1 MVTQPRVLHPAAA
14 LFVEKGRRWELLG
27 VQLRPLAFP
36 APDLTLYIHAGLVRI
51 GILNLDAARMLNRA
65 VSAFNLEAQKV
76 RKKGRQQRLGLAE
89 VRAICAFAAS
99 SLRAYKNHELLE
111 RDNTLDEQILCEA
124 WLCAVATQLDA
135 SAEREMLWRCTVMS
149 FGASKHFEAH
159 QTAFRQNLFNDTLMA
174 QRVAKKD
181 VSALFYIQIA
191 DTLRQ
196 KYSYDF
202 YNPMVVQKCIATTQA
217 LLNDRDVA
225 VVGEA
230 GAGKSDCI
238 TTLKLEAAENFLD
251 FGRSFPKVKLLRINT
266 LAQDASTAL
275 MVVSNAS
282 APLRETDVS
291 KSNTST
297 REESIWLTLDGP
309 LNPELYEAVSAA
321 MPLTIAGTKKPYL
334 SKTRG
339 FRIIVETDLLA
350 ELSPA
355 TAASLAVTFIDT
367 ERGPTWKDRAMAWAH
382 RFVLTCPEYAHFMQ
396 LTKELLM
403 HLMEPGWDS
412 ILAFV
417 LYYFHYNPESSG
429 AATEGEALDYRHQT
443 TTCFLSCLTSLLV
456 DPVVEKQLYSA
467 TKEGQAALE
476 REVRLLI
483 GMSSIAAF
491 GASLF
496 TSQRPRFERYIR
508 ENVLDPIHANSFP
521 PLYDLYLEDS
531 KTGQFQAVG
540 KIVHLTE
547 PIVECHHVCVAT
559 EEFVAFQLRL
569 RRLLAIGAP
578 VLLAGTGGS
587 GKSALLRYL
596 HGCKSSSMAG
606 LLHSCPE
613 LSPWEIQ
620 KALTLNL
627 APRAGCG
634 PQGAGILAPGN
645 EKRLV
650 VFIDDLHLSDVGAG
664 PGPGQTRLG
673 EWIRFALEAQ
683 GRFYRMEDGHF
694 VAIRD
699 TSFLPS
705 LLAPDSQNLEICKR
719 FSRHFFLAFMESPS
733 EASIQKIFSTI
744 LTLNL
749 TAGIPEEVMQ
759 NLTRSFWSMRLHPN
773 VEVDTPGQKLA
784 AQLLQATLGVWNE
797 TDLASKQRLH
807 GLARVFWD
815 VAHAFSRTPVED
827 LASPVD
833 VGYLW
838 TFAMR
843 TSVLDAMM
851 PRSASHRRRVYAA
864 VARSCAAHFGVLLG
878 GKTGLEHPEL
888 QALEMDSLAFI
899 DTDAANLRSLRRV
912 SLVQARDHVLERIG
926 SPYVGLRQAT
936 DTPSKHSEE
945 SEGLDDEDS
954 ENEPEAEGEGEGEFS
969 IDRKFKSS
977 AKREEREQAAPD
989 PVSLAMCQD
998 LLTVDNE
1005 ASLMWLMEEQT
1016 LCTLLRLSHILTTYP
1031 ITCLVG
1037 GWSHLPLLS
1046 LAGKLLAGSSG
1057 GELNL
1062 LHGVSVEPW
1071 SSSSCKRCSPCP
1083 VSASCTSRKRRRS
1096 RMGPGCASWR

>member
-1 MVTQPRVLHPAAA
+1 MSSRPEAMDIFTAYAEKRVKEEVARNTGAASSKETFAGAGLTWA
-14 LFVEKGRRWELLG
+14 LELRALLQRSKEASDLVFLRMAWRGEALAVQLGPLCLEFGWELYGGEELICP
-27 VQLRPLAFP
+27 VTEKCYVDLAQQLC
-36 APDLTLYIHAGLVRI
+36 D
-51 GILNLDAARMLNRA
+51 
-65 VSAFNLEAQKV
+65 VSLPQLQGMGCSV
-76 RKKGRQQRLGLAE
+76 TR
-89 VRAICAFAAS
+89 AFAAS
-99 SLRAYKNHELLE
+99 CGIACHQCYVLSEPESLRGFRRLALGAGLLGHWVILQGMDDLE
-111 RDNTLDEQILCEA
+111 PSCSEACMNYLAKYMQQLSLSLEAFRDKREPEIS
-124 WLCAVATQLDA
+124 A
-135 SAEREMLWRCTVMS
+135 SALEPKARKGISVCQAESDGPSIVLDPPDV
-149 FGASKHFEAH
+149 
-159 QTAFRQNLFNDTLMA
+159 RQLF
-174 QRVAKKD
+174 AKLPPG
-181 VSALFYIQIA
+181 SL
-191 DTLRQ
+191 
-196 KYSYDF
+196 
-202 YNPMVVQKCIATTQA
+202 
-217 LLNDRDVA
+217 
-225 VVGEA
+225 A
-230 GAGKSDCI
+230 G
-238 TTLKLEAAENFLD
+238 
-251 FGRSFPKVKLLRINT
+251 
-266 LAQDASTAL
+266 
-275 MVVSNAS
+275 
-282 APLRETDVS
+282 
-291 KSNTST
+291 T

-403 HLMEPGWDS
+403 HLMDS

-429 AATEGEALDYRHQT
+429 AATEGEALDYRHQ

-483 GMSSIAAF
+483 GMSS
-491 GASLF
+491 GWEGGWGG
-496 TSQRPRFERYIR
+496 RPRFERYIR

-521 PLYDLYLEDS
+521 PLYDLYLDS

-627 APRAGCG
+627 APRAKGG
-634 PQGAGILAPGN
+634 VRTPGVDGGQGAGILAPGN

-683 GRFYRMEDGHF
+683 GFYRMEDGHF

-843 TSVLDAMM
+843 LGRHDA
-851 PRSASHRRRVYAA
+851 
-864 VARSCAAHFGVLLG
+864 
-878 GKTGLEHPEL
+878 E
-888 QALEMDSLAFI
+888 I
-899 DTDAANLRSLRRV
+899 
-912 SLVQARDHVLERIG
+912 
-926 SPYVGLRQAT
+926 RQPPA
-936 DTPSKHSEE
+936 
-945 SEGLDDEDS
+945 
-954 ENEPEAEGEGEGEFS
+954 
-969 IDRKFKSS
+969 
-977 AKREEREQAAPD
+977 
-989 PVSLAMCQD
+989 
-998 LLTVDNE
+998 
-1005 ASLMWLMEEQT
+1005 
-1016 LCTLLRLSHILTTYP
+1016 
-1031 ITCLVG
+1031 
-1037 GWSHLPLLS
+1037 
-1046 LAGKLLAGSSG
+1046 
-1057 GELNL
+1057 
-1062 LHGVSVEPW
+1062 
-1071 SSSSCKRCSPCP
+1071 
-1083 VSASCTSRKRRRS
+1083 
-1096 RMGPGCASWR
+1096 